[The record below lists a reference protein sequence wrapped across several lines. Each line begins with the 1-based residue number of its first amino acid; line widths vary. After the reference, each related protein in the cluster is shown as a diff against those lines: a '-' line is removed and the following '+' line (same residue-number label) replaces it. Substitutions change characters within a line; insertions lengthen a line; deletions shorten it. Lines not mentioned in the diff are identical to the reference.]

1 MRTSSYKQFDII
13 RSDDP
18 EIFTEKLNEKMY
30 ELRKS
35 WPDVTFSEEGKYLI
49 ARISYVQHDRVPED
63 LGDVYEMID
72 VSFKCEDCPMFEP
85 IRNKDGSPNL
95 RVKRGKCPFSEYG
108 IVYKDSRACDMLY
121 KKIRSGEVQLCLA
134 ESEF

>member
-1 MRTSSYKQFDII
+1 MRTSSYKQFATV
-13 RSDDP
+13 RSKDTDAFDD
-18 EIFTEKLNEKMY
+18 ELNRRMR
-30 ELRKS
+30 ELR
-35 WPDVTFSEEGKYLI
+35 WNRPEVEFREQGQDLI
-49 ARISYVQHDRVPED
+49 AHISYYERERVPED